1 MSTTP
6 AWYRLENPDAVPS
19 PALLI
24 YPDRVA
30 ANVRRMIEIVKGDV
44 SRLRPHVKT
53 HKMAE
58 VMRLQI
64 DAGITK
70 FKAAT
75 IAEAELAAEC
85 GAADVLLAYQP
96 VGPNIERLAR
106 LREAYPG
113 TSFAAIVDDE
123 SALWGLDRRF
133 QENPLRVFIDVDCGM
148 HRTGIPVG
156 EAAGLYWLAQSTPG
170 VIAEGLH
177 VYDGQIHDADLADRE
192 RAMRDAFAPV
202 HDLVEELRPKTVIG
216 GGSPTFALHAGLET
230 WECSPGTT
238 LLWDAGYAG
247 RHPDLE
253 FEPAVCLL
261 TRVISKPSVG
271 RLCLDLGHKAVAAES
286 PLPRR
291 AQFLE
296 LKNADPVMH
305 SEEHLVVEYGGA
317 EGIPLG
323 SPVYALPGHV
333 CPTVAL
339 HMEAIVVRE
348 GRATGE
354 TWAVRARN
362 RRITI

>member
-1 MSTTP
+1 MPQSSP
-6 AWYRLENPDAVPS
+6 WFRIENPETVPS

-30 ANVRRMIEIVKGDV
+30 SNIRRMLQIVDGDAA
-44 SRLRPHVKT
+44 RLRPHVKT

-58 VMRLQI
+58 VMRMQI

-70 FKAAT
+70 YKAAT

-96 VGPNIERLAR
+96 VGPNIERLAK
-106 LREAYPG
+106 LRETFPQ
-113 TSFAAIVDDE
+113 TSFAAILDAE
-123 SALWGLDRRF
+123 SILWALDRRF
-133 QENPLRVFIDVDCGM
+133 RDNPLRVFIDVDCGM

-156 EAAGLYWLAQSTPG
+156 EAAGLFWQATSTPG

-177 VYDGQIHDADLADRE
+177 VYDGHIHDADLAARE
-192 RAMRDAFAPV
+192 RAMRQAFEAV
-202 HDLVEELRPKTVIG
+202 HDLVEEIRPKTVIG

-238 LLWDAGYAG
+238 LLWDAGYGG
-247 RHPDLE
+247 RHPDLG

-271 RLCLDLGHKAVAAES
+271 RLCLDLGHKAVAAEG
-286 PLPRR
+286 PLARR
-291 AQFLE
+291 ASFLE
-296 LKNADPVMH
+296 LKDAEPVMH
-305 SEEHLVVEYGGA
+305 SEEHLVVECPGT
-317 EGIPLG
+317 ESIELG
-323 SPVYALPGHV
+323 TVVYALPGHV

-339 HMEAIVVRE
+339 HMETLVIRE
-348 GRATGE
+348 GQATGE

>member
-1 MSTTP
+1 MNPPSP
-6 AWYRLENPDAVPS
+6 WYRLENPETVPS

-24 YPDRVA
+24 FPDRVA
-30 ANVRRMIEIVKGDV
+30 ANIRRMVQIVNGDT

-58 VMRLQI
+58 IMRMQI

-70 FKAAT
+70 YKAAT
-75 IAEAELAAEC
+75 IAEAELAAES
-85 GAADVLLAYQP
+85 GSADVLLAYQP
-96 VGPNIERLAR
+96 VGPNIERLAK
-106 LREAYPG
+106 LREKFPQ
-113 TSFAAIVDDE
+113 TSFAAIVDAE
-123 SALWGLDRRF
+123 SVLWALSRRF
-133 QENPLRVFIDVDCGM
+133 QADPLRVFIDVDCGM

-156 EAAGLYWLAQSTPG
+156 EAAGLYWKAASTPG

-177 VYDGQIHDADLADRE
+177 VYDGHIHDADLADRE
-192 RAMRDAFAPV
+192 RAMRHAFAPV
-202 HDLVEELRPKTVIG
+202 HDLVAEIRPKTVIG

-238 LLWDAGYAG
+238 LLWDAGYGG
-247 RHPDLE
+247 RHPDLG

-271 RLCLDLGHKAVAAES
+271 RLCLDLGHKAVAAEG
-286 PLPRR
+286 PLARR
-291 AQFLE
+291 ASFPD
-296 LKNADPVMH
+296 LKDAEPVMH
-305 SEEHLVVEYGGA
+305 SEEHLVLECPGTETIELGT
-317 EGIPLG
+317 PL
-323 SPVYALPGHV
+323 YALPGHV

-339 HMEAIVVRE
+339 HMETVLVRD
-348 GRATGE
+348 GKATGE